1 MDSATRSNAPTRR
14 RFGHGLREFLATS
27 AYLYVC
33 FAALLLYKTAI
44 LRGHGIGYAPY
55 GLAAGKAL
63 LLAKFMLIGRELGL
77 GTHSRGG
84 TPLHAILTKSVL
96 FLLLVIGLSVVE
108 EAIVGVIHHR
118 TISRSLAELGDGRLG
133 TIMAA
138 SLLLWLILI
147 PYFAYKELDAVL
159 GEGKLRQLLRHHA

>member
-1 MDSATRSNAPTRR
+1 MDSVARSNAPTRQ
-14 RFGHGLREFLATS
+14 RFSHGLREFLATS

-44 LRGHGIGYAPY
+44 LRGHGIDYTPY

-63 LLAKFMLIGRELGL
+63 LLAKFMLIGSELGI

-84 TPLHAILTKSVL
+84 TLLRATFYKSAL
-96 FLLLVIGLSVVE
+96 FLLLLIGLSVVE
-108 EAIVGVIHHR
+108 EAIIGLIHRR
-118 TISRSLAELGDGRLG
+118 TIGASLIELGRGRLE
-133 TIMAA
+133 TIMAM

-147 PYFAYKELDAVL
+147 PYFAYKEVDMAL
-159 GEGKLRQLLRHHA
+159 GEGKLRQLLRRRA